1 MSDPVTA
8 FRGHYHYRGDALDG
22 AAHDAAI
29 AECALDAWLA
39 AANDRGLS
47 VNVLE
52 RFAPAQES
60 TYAVVEIDGTRY
72 AVRQHGR
79 GNDVEAHPLP

>member
-1 MSDPVTA
+1 MTDPVTA

-22 AAHDAAI
+22 AERSAAI

-39 AANDRGLS
+39 AAHDRGLS
-47 VNVLE
+47 VSVLE

-60 TYAVVEIDGTRY
+60 TYAVVEIDGNRY

-79 GNDVEAHPLP
+79 GNDVEAHPL